1 MPRANDKNDTIN
13 NTTNHTAQAENDARA
28 ILTKLAKEQ
37 NLREIKDV
45 KHSGI
50 YIYRGGQ
57 KLLNFASN
65 DYLGI
70 ACDDVQNCAQNDISS
85 GANNRDK
92 NRDKASTTTNTT
104 ARASTTTRFLDFA
117 RQNLPADALRF
128 GSSSSRLLSGGFEI
142 NSMFEAFLQSL
153 YAPQKALLFNS
164 GYHLNI
170 SCIAA
175 LSELESSLFLADEYI
190 HASIIDGLR
199 LCRARFRRF
208 RHNDMGELRALL
220 ESNHAQYRHIFI
232 LSEGIFSMEGDFAPL
247 KSLIALKH
255 TYKNAYLYLDEA
267 HSIGVCGE
275 QGLGLAHALGVSG
288 EVDFLVL
295 AFGKAIASVGAC
307 MICSA
312 DFREFF
318 VNRARALIYS
328 TAIAPINVAFSYFS
342 FKEMIKMQA
351 RRQKLASLSAYMRE
365 NLGAKAREMGLEFGS
380 ALDSGDLDSGD
391 SLAGASLDSENL
403 DSANLDS
410 GAESKKVGSK
420 KVDSGAVLGALQI
433 ISLVLGSNERAL
445 SVAKKLESS
454 GFFAP
459 AIKAP
464 SVPANTA
471 RIRFCLN
478 AGMEK
483 GMIDALCE
491 AL

>member
-1 MPRANDKNDTIN
+1 MPRANDKNDATN
-13 NTTNHTAQAENDARA
+13 NATSHTARAANDARA
-28 ILTKLAKEQ
+28 ILARLAKEQ
-37 NLREIKDV
+37 NLREIKDA

-50 YIYRGGQ
+50 YIYRGER

-70 ACDDVQNCAQNDISS
+70 ACDDAQN
-85 GANNRDK
+85 GAK
-92 NRDKASTTTNTT
+92 NGICENSACGDFST
-104 ARASTTTRFLDFA
+104 ARADTAANTTTRFLDFA

-142 NSMFEAFLQSL
+142 NSMFESFLQSL

-208 RHNDMGELRALL
+208 AHNDMGELRALL
-220 ESNHAQYRHIFI
+220 ESNHSQYRHIFI

-247 KSLIALKH
+247 KSLIALKRA
-255 TYKNAYLYLDEA
+255 YKNAYLYLDEA

-275 QGLGLAHALGVSG
+275 QGLGLAHALGVSD

-342 FKEMIKMQA
+342 FKEMMQMQA
-351 RRQKLASLSAYMRE
+351 RRQKLANLSAYMRE
-365 NLGAKAREMGLEFGS
+365 NLGAKAREMGLDFGDS
-380 ALDSGDLDSGD
+380 RDSDSLDFDSRD
-391 SLAGASLDSENL
+391 SLAGASLNSTNL
-403 DSANLDS
+403 
-410 GAESKKVGSK
+410 
-420 KVDSGAVLGALQI
+420 DSGAVLGELQI

-445 SVAKKLESS
+445 SVARKLESS

-471 RIRFCLN
+471 RIRFCLS

-483 GMIDALCE
+483 GMIDTLCE